1 MWKVDAD
8 IHNPKDYEQMPCY
21 PAEQV
26 LKQLIK
32 DIYEL
37 NYIPWPDGHGML
49 NNKPRFNRFDHQL
62 EQYVEFT
69 MSETE
74 LIAYANEPNR
84 NKDSS
89 HYEVESKI
97 RDQWNEMRAIKYIYQ
112 RNGWPNEF
120 DGGTC
125 LASLEEFAEK
135 KLEIERRISRVNPM
149 PMHGLIPEELPL
161 RKELEMF
168 LMEAAGPLAI
178 RPSSG

>member
-1 MWKVDAD
+1 MWKLDAD
-8 IHNPKDYEQMPCY
+8 INNPKDYEQLPFY

-26 LKQLIK
+26 LKQLIE

-37 NYIPWPDGHGML
+37 NYIPWPDGHDIL
-49 NNKPRFNRFDHQL
+49 NNKPHFNCFDHQL
-62 EQYVEFT
+62 NKYVEYT
-69 MSETE
+69 MSEAE
-74 LIAYANEPNR
+74 LIAYANGPNW

-89 HYEVESKI
+89 GLEVESKR

-120 DGGTC
+120 DGDKC
-125 LASLEEFAEK
+125 LADLEEFEQK
-135 KLEIERRISRVNPM
+135 KEEIERRISIANPM
-149 PMHGLIPEELPL
+149 PMDGLKPEELPL